1 MDVACLD
8 VRLRNGRRI
17 GLHIPRHDSR
27 PTPLAASSR
36 LNLAQGREEY
46 EAGAFRGCAAP
57 ASSWLCSPLCASVAE
72 PRRRGLATAPAF
84 FPAALAGNSSAAQTV
99 FQVMEELALGAWEHL
114 NLAVWKNHSRP
125 ARWLAVCNLLVALQE
140 EGADG
145 AAAPSKAATL
155 IYPRYIRT
163 FVFSAVAI
171 LKLLCWASLRKE
183 SRSLT
188 AAEAARGS
196 SSRREHRAS
205 RRA

>member
-1 MDVACLD
+1 
-8 VRLRNGRRI
+8 
-17 GLHIPRHDSR
+17 
-27 PTPLAASSR
+27 
-36 LNLAQGREEY
+36 
-46 EAGAFRGCAAP
+46 
-57 ASSWLCSPLCASVAE
+57 
-72 PRRRGLATAPAF
+72 
-84 FPAALAGNSSAAQTV
+84 
-99 FQVMEELALGAWEHL
+99 MEELTLGAWEHL
-114 NLAVWKNHSRP
+114 NLAVWKNHSRQ

-196 SSRREHRAS
+196 SSPGVSTEQAAGLEDVGAWWDLQQLQR
-205 RRA
+205 